1 MQTTWHLIG
10 VNTVSITKTGAMA
23 IGKLL
28 RHQKNLMLITRYT
41 YLKKSVLN
49 VNSYFIVLRDMKV
62 VVCILEVVC
71 FQKNPNNSPDFEV
84 SVFKF

>member
-1 MQTTWHLIG
+1 MNASHLAPDRCQYSAYYWNWG
-10 VNTVSITKTGAMA
+10 DGNRKTSKVSEKSDA
-23 IGKLL
+23 
-28 RHQKNLMLITRYT
+28 YT

-71 FQKNPNNSPDFEV
+71 FQKNPDKSPDFEV